1 MPSRTENKYQSGGN
15 IISTPLQS
23 GTSSSGLAVVFGKP
37 FFTGTSDIGGSTTA
51 FLPSISIAPEDAP
64 SGAFYVLSAISRT
77 GFTIVF
83 KNSSNAVIDVKFTFQ
98 ALGYG
103 KGAWLM
109 TRVNS
114 TGKESSSNFSP
125 DNGTGSAVRTAMK
138 DIFESLRTVNSAAGD
153 PSGAANLAAYQLHI
167 NTDSNLLKIR
177 NGANSAFIELGNIS
191 QTNFGF
197 LSAAGGTMTGA
208 FLADDAG
215 TASAPAIS
223 FDGDTDLGLFR
234 KSANVLGFSAS
245 GTEQMIFDQNGLTL
259 QAQND
264 LRFADSDSSN
274 YVGFQAPTT
283 VSSSLTWTL
292 PATDAAVS
300 GYALVSDA
308 SGTLSWAAAGG
319 GANGNGTNEI
329 FWENDQTVTGDYSIT
344 NGKNAGS
351 FGPIEIAS
359 GVTVTVGAGETWTV
373 V

>member
-1 MPSRTENKYQSGGN
+1 
-15 IISTPLQS
+15 
-23 GTSSSGLAVVFGKP
+23 
-37 FFTGTSDIGGSTTA
+37 
-51 FLPSISIAPEDAP
+51 
-64 SGAFYVLSAISRT
+64 
-77 GFTIVF
+77 
-83 KNSSNAVIDVKFTFQ
+83 
-98 ALGYG
+98 
-103 KGAWLM
+103 M

-177 NGANSAFIELGNIS
+177 NAANSAFIELGNVS

-215 TASAPAIS
+215 TASAPALS

-274 YVGFQAPTT
+274 YVGFQAPAT

-292 PATDAAVS
+292 PATDAAVA

-329 FWENDQTVTGDYSIT
+329 FWENDQTITGDYSIT
-344 NGKNAGS
+344 NNKNAGS
-351 FGPIEIAS
+351 FGPITIQS
-359 GVTVTVGAGETWTV
+359 GVTVTVGSGETWTV

>member
-1 MPSRTENKYQSGGN
+1 
-15 IISTPLQS
+15 
-23 GTSSSGLAVVFGKP
+23 
-37 FFTGTSDIGGSTTA
+37 
-51 FLPSISIAPEDAP
+51 
-64 SGAFYVLSAISRT
+64 
-77 GFTIVF
+77 
-83 KNSSNAVIDVKFTFQ
+83 
-98 ALGYG
+98 
-103 KGAWLM
+103 M

-177 NGANSAFIELGNIS
+177 NAANSDFIELGNIS

-197 LSAAGGTMTGA
+197 LSASGGTLTGV
-208 FLADDAG
+208 LAASAG
-215 TASAPAIS
+215 SASAPS
-223 FDGDTDLGLFR
+223 LHFGDSTTGLF
-234 KSANVLGFSAS
+234 KKATNQIGLTFA
-245 GTEQMIFDQNGLTL
+245 GTEKLFFDQNGVTL
-259 QAQND
+259 QAQSD

-274 YVGFQAPTT
+274 YVGFQAPAT

-319 GANGNGTNEI
+319 GANGNRSNEI
-329 FWENDQTVTGDYSIT
+329 FWENDQTVTGDYTIT

-351 FGPIEIAS
+351 FGPIEIGS
-359 GVTVTVGAGETWTV
+359 GVTVTVGSGETWTV

>member
-1 MPSRTENKYQSGGN
+1 
-15 IISTPLQS
+15 
-23 GTSSSGLAVVFGKP
+23 
-37 FFTGTSDIGGSTTA
+37 
-51 FLPSISIAPEDAP
+51 
-64 SGAFYVLSAISRT
+64 
-77 GFTIVF
+77 
-83 KNSSNAVIDVKFTFQ
+83 
-98 ALGYG
+98 
-103 KGAWLM
+103 M

-114 TGKESSSNFSP
+114 TGKETASNFSP
-125 DNGTGSAVRTAMK
+125 DNGTGLAVRTALK
-138 DIFESLRTVNSAAGD
+138 DVLESLRTVNSAAGD

-177 NGANSAFIELGNIS
+177 NAANSDFIELGNIS

-208 FLADDAG
+208 LLADDAG
-215 TASAPAIS
+215 TAAAPAIG
-223 FDGDTDLGLFR
+223 FDNDTDLGLFR

-245 GTEQMIFDQNGLTL
+245 GTERMIFDQNGLTL

-264 LRFADSDSSN
+264 LRFADSDSSH
-274 YVGFQAPTT
+274 YVGFQAPAT

-300 GYALVSDA
+300 GYALVSNA
-308 SGTLSWAAAGG
+308 SGVLSWAAAGG
-319 GANGNGTNEI
+319 GAVGSGTNEI
-329 FWENDQTVTGDYSIT
+329 FWENDQTITGDYSIT

-351 FGPIEIAS
+351 FGPITIQS

>member
-1 MPSRTENKYQSGGN
+1 
-15 IISTPLQS
+15 
-23 GTSSSGLAVVFGKP
+23 
-37 FFTGTSDIGGSTTA
+37 
-51 FLPSISIAPEDAP
+51 
-64 SGAFYVLSAISRT
+64 
-77 GFTIVF
+77 
-83 KNSSNAVIDVKFTFQ
+83 
-98 ALGYG
+98 
-103 KGAWLM
+103 M

-177 NGANSAFIELGNIS
+177 NAANSAFIELGNVS

-197 LSAAGGTMTGA
+197 LSATGGTMTGA

-223 FDGDTDLGLFR
+223 FDGDTDLGFFR
-234 KSANVLGFSAS
+234 KSANVLGFSGS
-245 GTEQMIFDQNGLTL
+245 GTERMIFDQNGLTL
-259 QAQND
+259 QSQND
-264 LRFADSDSSN
+264 LRFADADSSN
-274 YVGFQAPTT
+274 YVGFQAPAT

-300 GYALVSDA
+300 GYALVSDG

-319 GANGNGTNEI
+319 GAVGNGTNEI
-329 FWENDQTVTGDYSIT
+329 FWENDQTITGNYSIT

-351 FGPIEIAS
+351 FGPITIQS
-359 GVTVTVGAGETWTV
+359 GVTVTVGSGETWTV